1 MTDASPRRV
10 ALTPW
15 ALRAVWATLP
25 FTAGPALSAA
35 LHHRDLPLRT
45 TASIGL
51 WAVWAVVLVA
61 TLVPHPIAMTVV
73 RIGAPAAVAASVVA
87 LWARDAPPAA
97 RPMALVWTALAA
109 TAGLSASAGA
119 WFVNGPAYA
128 NERRYPLRVAG
139 PLLLGPLELAW
150 ALVVAGPAA
159 ALALLASRQWV
170 LGGLVAVVGL
180 PVAVVL
186 ARALHSLG
194 RRWLVFV
201 PAGLVI
207 HDPVAL
213 ADPVLFRREL
223 VEALRPAPAG
233 SDSLDLTQAA
243 PGLALELLLTE
254 KVPMTLVQPGKR
266 SGEAGSSARLLFTPT
281 RPGALLA
288 DAASRRLPVG

>member
-1 MTDASPRRV
+1 MTDASRRRV
-10 ALTPW
+10 AVTPW
-15 ALRAVWATLP
+15 ALRLVWASLP

-35 LHHRDLPLRT
+35 LQHRDLPLRT
-45 TASIGL
+45 TASVGL

-61 TLVPHPIAMTVV
+61 TLVPHPVAMTVV

-87 LWARDAPPAA
+87 MWARHAPPAA
-97 RPMALVWTALAA
+97 RPLALVWTALAA

-128 NERRYPLRVAG
+128 DERRYPLRVAG

-150 ALVVAGPAA
+150 ALLVGGPAA
-159 ALALLASRQWV
+159 AAALLASRRWV
-170 LGGLVAVVGL
+170 LGGVVAVVAV

-186 ARALHSLG
+186 ARALHNLG

-207 HDPVAL
+207 HDPLSV
-213 ADPVLFRREL
+213 ADPVLGRPQQ
-223 VEALRPAPAG
+223 VMALRPAPAA

-254 KVPMTLVQPGKR
+254 KVSMTLVQPGKR
-266 SGEAGSSARLLFTPT
+266 SGEPGSSARLLFTPT

-288 DAASRRLPVG
+288 DAATRRFPVG